1 MLEAGGIIQVRDSS
15 AGGAGQDPGDA
26 VPTLILSTGCSRQPP
41 GGPRPRHLRC
51 PTGHSGVQWWW
62 AGGGGAL

>member
-1 MLEAGGIIQVRDSS
+1 MSGHRCCEDRPQGSWKEQSPVLEAGGIIQARDSS

-41 GGPRPRHLRC
+41 
-51 PTGHSGVQWWW
+51 
-62 AGGGGAL
+62 